1 MSLTMVQF
9 SGVTDIALYPVERSQ
24 NTSLE
29 TSVPCWDESFRDPF
43 IASVDGIRPL
53 AFHSVGTIGYHIP
66 ENIALTTW
74 TFNLFCGAWPK
85 IILPLTKIS
94 SQPRT
99 KAELNYVTTSF
110 RNLVYTSYEND
121 KALTARLKSTI
132 TRSQTAEL
140 HEAMRTAQPLATRV
154 FNRQLKISE
163 ENWSTGNSQTL
174 LKKLWTIDI
183 NNFKVQPVNSN
194 IGELPNGFGVGRA
207 YFSPSQNAL
216 ILRDGHRPTAR
227 LGSNIAVDILMQ
239 VVLRRLLD
247 MAQEI
252 EGEPDQDHPGEN
264 FWVVRDRVGL
274 ELWPHDDTPCTA
286 SIAHKIHGQVM
297 TTGYWE
303 GDEYREYTTWDAEKC
318 NVLFES
324 WCWNCEKFN
333 FQVEYEDDMLER
345 HLSLREGPEI
355 KENWEIRSPAD
366 MHSDPAFRITCLPS
380 DRAGNIEHDEK
391 AYTDGEIVRE
401 GPLGDQ
407 GDGVYSSGV
416 RVPPPSP
423 PIHLSLL
430 PKEKDPTATTSP
442 ILTITNASQRGGAGN
457 MDSPSLKP
465 RTGSTVPGDS
475 DVVPETAL
483 LPRHEHETFHTGR
496 GGEGNVH
503 KDRPTTGHEHEGLK
517 EKAKHLFGGGK
528 KDREAEGA

>member
-1 MSLTMVQF
+1 M
-9 SGVTDIALYPVERSQ
+9 
-24 NTSLE
+24 
-29 TSVPCWDESFRDPF
+29 PCWDESFRDPF

-227 LGSNIAVDILMQ
+227 LGSNIA
-239 VVLRRLLD
+239 
-247 MAQEI
+247 
-252 EGEPDQDHPGEN
+252 
-264 FWVVRDRVGL
+264 
-274 ELWPHDDTPCTA
+274 
-286 SIAHKIHGQVM
+286 
-297 TTGYWE
+297 
-303 GDEYREYTTWDAEKC
+303 
-318 NVLFES
+318 
-324 WCWNCEKFN
+324 
-333 FQVEYEDDMLER
+333 
-345 HLSLREGPEI
+345 
-355 KENWEIRSPAD
+355 
-366 MHSDPAFRITCLPS
+366 
-380 DRAGNIEHDEK
+380 
-391 AYTDGEIVRE
+391 
-401 GPLGDQ
+401 
-407 GDGVYSSGV
+407 
-416 RVPPPSP
+416 
-423 PIHLSLL
+423 
-430 PKEKDPTATTSP
+430 
-442 ILTITNASQRGGAGN
+442 
-457 MDSPSLKP
+457 
-465 RTGSTVPGDS
+465 
-475 DVVPETAL
+475 
-483 LPRHEHETFHTGR
+483 
-496 GGEGNVH
+496 
-503 KDRPTTGHEHEGLK
+503 
-517 EKAKHLFGGGK
+517 
-528 KDREAEGA
+528 